1 MNDAKQAAK
10 DAIDK
15 MEDLSDADKTAAKA
29 NVDKAT
35 DISGVN
41 TAKTDAQNLNDAKKA
56 AKEPSIRWK
65 IYQTQIKQQPRQMS
79 IRQLIFQE

>member
-29 NVDKAT
+29 YVDKA
-35 DISGVN
+35 
-41 TAKTDAQNLNDAKKA
+41 
-56 AKEPSIRWK
+56 
-65 IYQTQIKQQPRQMS
+65 
-79 IRQLIFQE
+79 

>member
-41 TAKTDAQNLNDAKKA
+41 TAKTDAQNLN
-56 AKEPSIRWK
+56 
-65 IYQTQIKQQPRQMS
+65 
-79 IRQLIFQE
+79 